1 LATPNKSRHGPGGQ
15 TPGFVAAAA
24 GIDWAQSISTAATVT
39 IAAAVRRKLP
49 QGHLRLAFSALKF
62 MAIP

>member
-1 LATPNKSRHGPGGQ
+1 M
-15 TPGFVAAAA
+15 
-24 GIDWAQSISTAATVT
+24 VT
-39 IAAAVRRKLP
+39 IGLSPQVKPP